1 LHFGKLA
8 VGSLRTL
15 SQENESM
22 SRDYELG
29 ETFDARLLANAP
41 RVRLSRRGIIMG
53 LAAGSVF
60 PFVSGCTTNAAT
72 GESQLLLFGDDQI
85 ASMAATAWTDMK
97 SQTPQT
103 SNAKLKNR
111 VLGIWDRTIKG
122 AAAQGHV
129 NANDQWDVAVF
140 DTDDVN
146 AFVMP
151 GNRVGVY
158 RGITELTENDDQIS
172 SVLGHET
179 GHVVGRHAAE
189 RMSVSTA
196 AQVGLMASQIA
207 VASSEEL
214 SKYGTAIGAL
224 GGAAV
229 QFGVVLP
236 YSRKH
241 ELQADKLGVDYMH
254 SAGYDVK
261 QSVRLWE
268 LMDAQSKGQR
278 PPEFMSTH
286 PDPVRRA
293 EELRSYINARGYAL
307 M

>member
-1 LHFGKLA
+1 
-8 VGSLRTL
+8 
-15 SQENESM
+15 M

-254 SAGYDVK
+254 SAGYDVR

>member
-1 LHFGKLA
+1 MTRQIEFGEK
-8 VGSLRTL
+8 
-15 SQENESM
+15 
-22 SRDYELG
+22 
-29 ETFDARLLANAP
+29 FDSELLASAP

-60 PFVSGCTTNAAT
+60 PFVSGCATNAAT
-72 GESQLLLFGDDQI
+72 GDSQLLLFGDDQI
-85 ASMAATAWTDMK
+85 ANMAATAWSDMK
-97 SQTPQT
+97 AQTPQT
-103 SNAKLKNR
+103 SNTKLKGR
-111 VLGIWDRTIKG
+111 VLNIWDRTIQG
-122 AAAQGHV
+122 AVKEGHISP
-129 NANDQWDVAVF
+129 NEQWDVAVF

-179 GHVVGRHAAE
+179 GHVVGKHAAE

-196 AQVGLMASQIA
+196 AQVGLMAGQIA

-214 SKYGTAIGAL
+214 SKYGSTIGAL

-229 QFGVVLP
+229 QFGIILP

-254 SAGYDVK
+254 QAGYDVK

-268 LMDAQSKGQR
+268 LMAAQSEGAR

-286 PDPVRRA
+286 PDPLRRA
-293 EELRSYINARGYAL
+293 QELRNYINARGYAL
-307 M
+307 I

>member
-1 LHFGKLA
+1 MTHQF
-8 VGSLRTL
+8 
-15 SQENESM
+15 
-22 SRDYELG
+22 ELG
-29 ETFDARLLANAP
+29 EKFDSALLADAP
-41 RVRLSRRGIIMG
+41 RVRLSRRGMIMG
-53 LAAGSVF
+53 LASGSVF
-60 PFVSGCTTNAAT
+60 PFISGCATNLAT
-72 GESQLLLFGDDQI
+72 GESQFLLVDDATI
-85 ASMAATAWTDMK
+85 ANMSATAWTEMK
-97 SQTPQT
+97 AQTPQT
-103 SNAKLKNR
+103 SNSKLKGR
-111 VLGIWDRTIKG
+111 VLNIWDRTIRG
-122 AAAQGHV
+122 AVKQGHV
-129 NANDQWDVAVF
+129 NPNAQWDVAVF

-179 GHVVGRHAAE
+179 GHVVGKHAEE
-189 RMSVSTA
+189 RYSVGVA
-196 AQVGLMASQIA
+196 AQIGLMAGQIA

-214 SKYGTAIGAL
+214 SKYGSAIGAL

-229 QFGVVLP
+229 QFGVILP

-254 SAGYDVK
+254 NAGYDVK
-261 QSVRLWE
+261 QSVRLWQ
-268 LMDAQSKGQR
+268 LMGAQSQGQR

-286 PDPVRRA
+286 PDPDRRA
-293 EELRSYINARGYAL
+293 AELRNYINARGYAL

>member
-1 LHFGKLA
+1 MTHQF
-8 VGSLRTL
+8 
-15 SQENESM
+15 
-22 SRDYELG
+22 ELG
-29 ETFDARLLANAP
+29 EKFDSALLANAP

-53 LAAGSVF
+53 LASGSVF
-60 PFVSGCTTNAAT
+60 PFVSGCATNLAT
-72 GESQLLLFGDDQI
+72 GESQFLIVDDAAI
-85 ASMAATAWTDMK
+85 ASMSATAWTDMK
-97 SQTPQT
+97 AQTPQT
-103 SNAKLKNR
+103 SNSRLKGR
-111 VLGIWDRTIKG
+111 VLNIWDRTIQG
-122 AAAQGHV
+122 AVKQGHIDPS
-129 NANDQWDVAVF
+129 AQWDVAVF

-179 GHVVGRHAAE
+179 GHVVGKHAAE
-189 RMSVSTA
+189 RYSVNMA
-196 AQVGLMASQIA
+196 AQVGLMAGQIA
-207 VASSEEL
+207 VASSDEL

-229 QFGVVLP
+229 QFGVILP

-254 SAGYDVK
+254 QAGYDVK

-268 LMDAQSKGQR
+268 LMDSQSKGQR

-286 PDPVRRA
+286 PDPLRRA

>member
-1 LHFGKLA
+1 
-8 VGSLRTL
+8 
-15 SQENESM
+15 M
-22 SRDYELG
+22 SEPFTLG
-29 ETFDARLLANAP
+29 ETFDGALLANAP

-60 PFVSGCTTNAAT
+60 PFVTGCSTNLAT
-72 GESQLLLFGDDQI
+72 GESQFLLFGDDQI

-97 SQTPQT
+97 AQTPQT
-103 SNAKLKNR
+103 SNTGLKNR

-122 AAAQGHV
+122 AAKAGHV
-129 NANDQWDVAVF
+129 NPNDQWDVAVF

-179 GHVVGRHAAE
+179 GHVVGKHAAE

-196 AQVGLMASQIA
+196 AQVGLMAGQIA

-224 GGAAV
+224 GGAAL
-229 QFGVVLP
+229 QFGVILP
-236 YSRKH
+236 YSRRH

-254 SAGYDVK
+254 QAGYDVK

-286 PDPVRRA
+286 PDPLRRA
-293 EELRSYINARGYAL
+293 EELRTYINARGYAL
-307 M
+307 I

>member
-1 LHFGKLA
+1 M
-8 VGSLRTL
+8 T
-15 SQENESM
+15 QEIQF
-22 SRDYELG
+22 G
-29 ETFDARLLANAP
+29 ETFDGQLLAHAP
-41 RVRLSRRGIIMG
+41 KVRLSRRGIIMG

-60 PFVSGCTTNAAT
+60 PFVSGCATNAAT

-97 SQTPQT
+97 AQTPQT
-103 SNAKLKNR
+103 SNSKLKGR
-111 VLGIWDRTIKG
+111 VLNIWDRTIQG
-122 AAAQGHV
+122 AVKQGHV
-129 NANDQWDVAVF
+129 SPNEQWDVAVF

-179 GHVVGRHAAE
+179 GHVVGKHAAE
-189 RMSVSTA
+189 RMSVTTA
-196 AQVGLMASQIA
+196 AQVGLMAGQIA

-214 SKYGTAIGAL
+214 SKYGSAIGAL

-229 QFGVVLP
+229 QFGVILP

-254 SAGYDVK
+254 NAGYDVK
-261 QSVRLWE
+261 QSIRLWE
-268 LMDAQSKGQR
+268 LMAAQSEGQR

-286 PDPVRRA
+286 PDPLRRA
-293 EELRSYINARGYAL
+293 QELRTYINARGYAL
-307 M
+307 I

>member
-1 LHFGKLA
+1 MTHQF
-8 VGSLRTL
+8 
-15 SQENESM
+15 
-22 SRDYELG
+22 ELG
-29 ETFDARLLANAP
+29 EKFDSALLADAP
-41 RVRLSRRGIIMG
+41 RVRLSRRGMIMG
-53 LAAGSVF
+53 LASGSVF
-60 PFVSGCTTNAAT
+60 PFISGCATNLAT
-72 GESQLLLFGDDQI
+72 GESQFLLVDDATI
-85 ASMAATAWTDMK
+85 ANMSATAWTEMK
-97 SQTPQT
+97 AQTPQT
-103 SNAKLKNR
+103 SNSKLKGR
-111 VLGIWDRTIKG
+111 VLNIWDRTIQG
-122 AAAQGHV
+122 AVKQGHV
-129 NANDQWDVAVF
+129 NPNAQWDVAVF

-179 GHVVGRHAAE
+179 GHVVGKHAEE
-189 RMSVSTA
+189 RYSVGVA
-196 AQVGLMASQIA
+196 AQIGLMAGQIA

-214 SKYGTAIGAL
+214 SKYGSAIGAL

-229 QFGVVLP
+229 QFGVILP

-254 SAGYDVK
+254 NAGYDVK
-261 QSVRLWE
+261 QSVRLWQ
-268 LMDAQSKGQR
+268 LMGAQSQGQR

-286 PDPVRRA
+286 PDPDRRA
-293 EELRSYINARGYAL
+293 AELRNYINARGYAL